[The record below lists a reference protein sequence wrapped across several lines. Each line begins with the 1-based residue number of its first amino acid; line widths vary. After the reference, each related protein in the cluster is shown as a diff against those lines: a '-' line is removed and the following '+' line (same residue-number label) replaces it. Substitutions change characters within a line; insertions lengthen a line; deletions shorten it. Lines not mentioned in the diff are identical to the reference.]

1 MGKVRG
7 ETLSATTVYPVLS
20 PVHLFHLL
28 LLYSYHALV
37 FMQFVTQP
45 AATQTHTLYTSQT
58 EKPTSAEAGDVN
70 LLFTSWCF
78 AQLLVDL
85 TPTHIRHFNSF
96 PNLRLQSDQDLSQSV
111 LRQM

>member
-1 MGKVRG
+1 
-7 ETLSATTVYPVLS
+7 
-20 PVHLFHLL
+20 
-28 LLYSYHALV
+28 
-37 FMQFVTQP
+37 MQFVTQP

-70 LLFTSWCF
+70 LLTFCSLHG
-78 AQLLVDL
+78 ALHELLVDL

>member
-1 MGKVRG
+1 
-7 ETLSATTVYPVLS
+7 
-20 PVHLFHLL
+20 
-28 LLYSYHALV
+28 
-37 FMQFVTQP
+37 MQFVTQP

>member
-1 MGKVRG
+1 
-7 ETLSATTVYPVLS
+7 
-20 PVHLFHLL
+20 
-28 LLYSYHALV
+28 
-37 FMQFVTQP
+37 MQFVTQP

-70 LLFTSWCF
+70 LFVHFMVLCT
-78 AQLLVDL
+78 AAVDL